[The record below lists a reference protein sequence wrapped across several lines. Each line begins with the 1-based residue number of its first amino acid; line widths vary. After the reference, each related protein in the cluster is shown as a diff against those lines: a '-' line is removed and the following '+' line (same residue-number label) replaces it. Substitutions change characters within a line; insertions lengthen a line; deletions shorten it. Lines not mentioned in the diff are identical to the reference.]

1 MKNSTGDIRT
11 NEAPEILDLDEDEN
25 PVYDTSTVRLSS
37 PVPSDQ
43 AEQPTDTQSSNATT
57 ITLSSPYDTSTG
69 RLSSP
74 VPSDQAQQLTDTQ
87 TSNATTITLSSQEQ
101 TVNRWEEG
109 QDISTTTCNTKAEKE
124 CQTTEGV
131 YLSNDEYES
140 LLRKASFYPN
150 FQNDLLKITSVVSS
164 MAQPEMDP
172 NKRCYMS

>member
-101 TVNRWEEG
+101 TVNRWKKVKTFLPLPATPR
-109 QDISTTTCNTKAEKE
+109 QKKSVRQQKVFI
-124 CQTTEGV
+124 
-131 YLSNDEYES
+131 
-140 LLRKASFYPN
+140 
-150 FQNDLLKITSVVSS
+150 FQMTS
-164 MAQPEMDP
+164 
-172 NKRCYMS
+172 MSHC